1 MRLNGRTTALP
12 ALMLLL
18 CLTTSIGAS
27 ASLAAE
33 MERQPTLVKTS
44 TDTAS
49 RPIFQ
54 ADVPPVRPLLMD
66 ELCGAEPDPEG
77 FDQSGLEQWWQRH
90 QQTIEREIAR
100 RVSNARTASE

>member
-1 MRLNGRTTALP
+1 MRLNGRATALP

-33 MERQPTLVKTS
+33 MERQP
-44 TDTAS
+44 
-49 RPIFQ
+49 IFQ
-54 ADVPPVRPLLMD
+54 ADVPPVRPLLVD
-66 ELCGAEPDPEG
+66 ELCGAEPDPES

-90 QQTIEREIAR
+90 QQTAERETAR
-100 RVSNARTASE
+100 RVSHARTANE